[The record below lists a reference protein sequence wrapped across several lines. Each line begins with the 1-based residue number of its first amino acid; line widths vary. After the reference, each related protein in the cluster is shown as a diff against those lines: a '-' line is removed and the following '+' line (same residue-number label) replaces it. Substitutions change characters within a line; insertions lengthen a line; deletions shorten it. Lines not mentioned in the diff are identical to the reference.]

1 MSKKIISHIFNYAL
15 SEGAHGLVIESA
27 PQKVALRYRF
37 PGGEE
42 RSFGLPKKLEKN
54 LGLALRQLLS
64 IAPDELTMKKYCK
77 IEDSNCRLTFYL
89 TILPARSGEKI
100 IINILPKN
108 NRLLRLEQ
116 LGLQRNHLKTIKAAL
131 HKNSGLILL
140 SSPHGQGKSTT
151 LYSLLQKINTPDRSL
166 YFLGSKLEYP
176 LEGINNLPATKNNWA
191 KILQLDSDIIITE
204 IKTEDDL
211 RDATAAAATGRLVLS
226 TITADSVW
234 EILAG
239 YLKMKMPLK
248 LKLDSLKLIINQ
260 RIVDLK
266 RTKKRQ
272 AIGLF
277 EVLELTPNIKKHLL
291 GTKLETAA
299 EKFWEKLG
307 RLALKEGY
315 EPLSFDKQ
323 KKIKDGLLKDERV

>member
-1 MSKKIISHIFNYAL
+1 MSKKIISHIFNYAAC
-15 SEGAHGLVIESA
+15 EGAHGLVIESA
-27 PQKVALRYRF
+27 PQKVALRYHF

-42 RSFGLPKKLEKN
+42 RSFGLPKKLEKD
-54 LGLALRQLLS
+54 LSLALRQLFS
-64 IAPDELTMKKYCK
+64 IAPDELATKKYCK
-77 IEDSNCRLTFYL
+77 IEDKSYRLAFYL

-108 NRLLRLEQ
+108 SKLLRLEQ
-116 LGLQRNHLKTIKAAL
+116 LGLQKNHLKTIKAAL
-131 HKNSGLILL
+131 NKRSGLILI

-166 YFLGSKLEYP
+166 YFLGPKLEYP
-176 LEGINNLPATKNNWA
+176 LEGINNLAATKNNWA
-191 KILQLDSDIIITE
+191 KVLQTDSDVIITD

-211 RDATAAAATGRLVLS
+211 KNATAAAATGRLVLS
-226 TITADSVW
+226 TMTTDSAW
-234 EILAG
+234 EVLAG

-260 RIVDLK
+260 RIADLK
-266 RTKKRQ
+266 RTNKRR

-277 EVLELTPNIKKHLL
+277 EVLELTPSFKKYLNEN
-291 GTKLETAA
+291 KLETNK

-307 RLALKEGY
+307 RLALKDGY
-315 EPLSFDKQ
+315 EPLSFDRL
-323 KKIKDGLLKDERV
+323 KKIRDGLLKDK